1 MNLKFSALR
10 RHYTP
15 SFLILLIVLFIGCT
29 QKSQPVNENSL
40 FRQVLPA
47 ESGIDFENNI
57 VNEQDFNI
65 FLYRN
70 FYNGGGVAIGDIN
83 NDGLV
88 DLYLTSNMGSNKL
101 YLNEG
106 DFNFKDITEM
116 AGVGGTHAWSTGVV
130 LVDINGDGLLDI
142 YVTNAGN
149 VAGDDQ
155 KNELFIN
162 QGNLTFTEEAAE
174 YGLADSGFTT
184 HAAFFDY
191 DGDGDLDVYIL
202 NNSFI
207 PVNSLGYSNKRELRS
222 EDWDL
227 PEMFRGGGDRL
238 LRNDNG
244 IFVDVSEQAG
254 IYGSL
259 IGFGLGVTIGDINN
273 DMLPDIYVSNDFYE
287 RDYLY
292 INQGDGTFK
301 EEIKSW
307 VGHMSLSSM
316 GADMADIN
324 NDGLPEIFVTDM
336 LPESDERLK
345 NTSEFERFDIY
356 NLKVNRDFYH
366 QYMQNTLQLNNGNQT
381 FSEIAFYSGVAA
393 TDWSWGAL
401 MFDMDNDGYRDIY
414 VSNGIYHDLT
424 NQDFIDFFANEI
436 IQRMILTG
444 KKEEIDSIIHRMP
457 STPVPNYAFRNNRD
471 LTFTNMAE
479 DWGLAIPSFSNGAAY
494 GDLNNDGDLDLVVNN
509 VNQPLFVFRNMTQ
522 EKNPTH
528 FLQVVLEGKAPN
540 TFGIGSVVQV
550 YYNGQIN
557 RQELITSRGFQS
569 SVDFK
574 LHFGLGSVEMVDSVE
589 VIWPDRRR
597 QVLHNVESNQ
607 ILRLTIADA
616 NSIFYPPSQLLK
628 KPKFTKISHDLEPHT
643 ENSYIDFDYEAL
655 IPRMLS
661 REGPAIAIAD
671 VNGDGRDDLFVG
683 GATGQPGQLY
693 LQNAAGRF
701 APLKNEFLERDWEF
715 EDTYALFF
723 DANGNGYPDLYV
735 GSGGNDKDSYS
746 ALLNDRLYLNDGRG
760 NFSSSSGSVPD
771 FRYNTS
777 VVAPYDFD
785 GDGDIDLFV
794 GSLGVSRIYGV
805 QPRHYLLEND
815 GDGKFTDVTESKAFR
830 FKDLG
835 MVTDAI
841 WQDMDGDGLHDLF
854 VTGHWMAPTLF
865 LNTGRRLTLTETNLS
880 NLTGWWNAVEAA
892 DINGNGKPDLILG
905 NYGLNSIYKTSH
917 ETPAR
922 MYVNDFDENGTIE
935 QILTRHQNG
944 RDIPVPLKKELLQ
957 QLVSLKK
964 ENLSYAVYA
973 TRSVQDLIPRAI
985 LERSMLREA
994 VIFESMI
1001 AYQVGDLSFKAIPLP
1016 ASIQFSQVNDIRVT
1030 TDDYGK
1036 PTQIMMAGNDTGYKP
1051 QFGRQDAAIFQILDV
1066 TPNGLQTNHEHG
1078 ITGWETARN
1087 INFLKIG
1094 HQKHLILG
1102 INNGKPLIFSFE

>member
-1 MNLKFSALR
+1 MTLIR
-10 RHYTP
+10 RYTLAVLVTIG
-15 SFLILLIVLFIGCT
+15 LIHGCAKQPKIQNDNTLFKQIHA
-29 QKSQPVNENSL
+29 S
-40 FRQVLPA
+40 
-47 ESGIDFENNI
+47 ESGIDFINSI
-57 VNEQDFNI
+57 VNEQNFNI

-88 DLYLTSNMGSNKL
+88 DIYLTSNMGSNKL

-106 DFNFKDITEM
+106 DFKFTDITEL

-162 QGNLTFTEEAAE
+162 EGDLRFSEQAEA

-222 EDWDL
+222 DDWDL

-244 IFVDVSEQAG
+244 YFVDVSEEAG

-259 IGFGLGVTIGDINN
+259 IGFGLGVTIGDVNN

-301 EEIKSW
+301 EDIKSW

-336 LPESDERLK
+336 LPEGDERLK

-366 QYMQNTLQLNNGNQT
+366 QYMQNTLQLNNGNNT
-381 FSEIAFYSGVAA
+381 FSEVAFYSGVAA

-424 NQDFIDFFANEI
+424 NQDFIDFFANDI

-444 KKEEIDSIIHRMP
+444 KKEEIDSIIYRMP

-471 LTFTNMAE
+471 LTFTNMAVE
-479 DWGLAIPSFSNGAAY
+479 WGLSIPSFSNGAAY

-509 VNQPLFVFRNMTQ
+509 VNQPLFLFRNMTQ
-522 EKNPTH
+522 ETNPTQY
-528 FLQVVLEGKAPN
+528 LQVVLEGEAPN

-550 YYNGQIN
+550 YYDGQIN

-569 SVDFK
+569 SVDYK
-574 LHFGLGSVEMVDSVE
+574 LHFGLGGVERVDSVE

-597 QVLHNVESNQ
+597 QVLYAVEANQ
-607 ILRLTIADA
+607 LLKLSISDA
-616 NSIFYPPSQLLK
+616 NSKFIPPVQNS
-628 KPKFTKISHDLEPHT
+628 PTKIFTPVAHDLQPHI

-655 IPRMLS
+655 IPRMSS
-661 REGPAIAIAD
+661 REGPAMAVAD
-671 VNGDGRDDLFVG
+671 VNGDGRDDLFIG
-683 GATGQPGQLY
+683 GATGQPGQIY
-693 LQNAAGRF
+693 LQNARGRLVAAKHEAF
-701 APLKNEFLERDWEF
+701 ERDRDY

-723 DANGNGYPDLYV
+723 DATGNGFPDLYV
-735 GSGGNDKDSYS
+735 GSGGNDKDTYS
-746 ALLNDRLYLNDGRG
+746 ALLSDRIYVNDGRG
-760 NFSSSSGSVPD
+760 NFSAASGAVPD

-777 VVAPYDFD
+777 VVAPCDFD

-794 GSLGVSRIYGV
+794 GSLSVSRIYGV

-815 GDGKFTDVTESKAFR
+815 GKGNFSDVTESRAFR
-830 FKDLG
+830 FRDLG
-835 MVTDAI
+835 MVTDAV
-841 WQDMDGDGLHDLF
+841 WHDMDGDGSKDL
-854 VTGHWMAPTLF
+854 VIVGHWMAPSIF
-865 LNTGRRLTLTETNLS
+865 LNSGRRLTPAETNLS
-880 NLTGWWNAVEAA
+880 ELTGWWNAVAVS
-892 DINGNGKPDLILG
+892 DINNNGQPDLILG
-905 NYGLNSIYKTSH
+905 NYGLNSIYKTSI
-917 ETPAR
+917 ESPAR
-922 MYVNDFDENGTIE
+922 MFVNDFDENGTIE
-935 QILTRHQNG
+935 QILTRHVEG
-944 RDIPVPLKKELLQ
+944 RDYPVPLKKELLQ

-973 TRSVQDLIPRAI
+973 TRSIQDLFPKDLI
-985 LERSMLREA
+985 ENSMVRQA
-994 VIFESMI
+994 NTFASTI
-1001 AYQVGDLSFKAIPLP
+1001 AYQSSNLHFDTQLLP
-1016 ASIQFSQVNDIRVT
+1016 AAIQFSQVNDIHIVN
-1030 TDDYGK
+1030 DENGK
-1036 PTQIMMAGNDTGYKP
+1036 PARIMLAGNDTGYKP
-1051 QFGRQDAAIFQILDV
+1051 QFGRQDAAIFQLIDI
-1066 TPNGLQTNHEHG
+1066 TSDGLKMNHNHG

-1087 INFLKIG
+1087 LKFIQIG
-1094 HQKHLILG
+1094 QHNHLLLG
-1102 INNGKPLIFSFE
+1102 INNGKPLIFRYE